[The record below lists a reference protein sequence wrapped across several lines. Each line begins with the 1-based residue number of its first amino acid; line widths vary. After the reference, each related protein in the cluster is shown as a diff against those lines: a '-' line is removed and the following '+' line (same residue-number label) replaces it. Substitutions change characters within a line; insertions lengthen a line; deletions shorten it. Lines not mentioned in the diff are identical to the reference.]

1 MPHAARQ
8 PRSWLIFDVRQNM
21 KGAVLL
27 PFFVSGALGAFIYFE
42 RLSTIYLLD
51 PPSRGF
57 VHDLIR
63 WTILGSVWWY
73 PGIWLVAFTVAVV
86 GLLRDWSARLLI
98 AVTFLPYL
106 AAGAPF
112 VLFPLLK
119 YV

>member
-1 MPHAARQ
+1 
-8 PRSWLIFDVRQNM
+8 M
-21 KGAVLL
+21 KAAVLL

-42 RLSTIYLLD
+42 RLATIYLLD

-63 WTILGSVWWY
+63 WTIFGSVWLY

-86 GLLRDWSARLLI
+86 GLLRDWAARYLI
-98 AVTFLPYL
+98 AVTLLPYL

-112 VLFPLLK
+112 VLSPLLK